1 MPEPRIAIGHAR
13 EIPPTW
19 GAPRTASR
27 RFTVAIREPRGLE
40 TFSVAWGELTADPA
54 LDWVVMLD
62 DGSAQIEM
70 TVFNDLFEPNRN
82 WLRDDQLVVARGR
95 ASMDEYSGGMRIS
108 ADALHD
114 FASARAVFAKRL
126 DIDCSMDDKVCTKRL
141 AEMLKPYRGGEC
153 TVQINYRN
161 LIGAAPLRLG
171 EEWKVTLPEE
181 LLTTL
186 SEEIGHDK
194 VRVVYS

>member
-1 MPEPRIAIGHAR
+1 
-13 EIPPTW
+13 
-19 GAPRTASR
+19 
-27 RFTVAIREPRGLE
+27 
-40 TFSVAWGELTADPA
+40 
-54 LDWVVMLD
+54 
-62 DGSAQIEM
+62 
-70 TVFNDLFEPNRN
+70 
-82 WLRDDQLVVARGR
+82 
-95 ASMDEYSGGMRIS
+95 
-108 ADALHD
+108 
-114 FASARAVFAKRL
+114 
-126 DIDCSMDDKVCTKRL
+126 
-141 AEMLKPYRGGEC
+141 MLKPYRGGEC